1 MSTDAV
7 REPTQELARFIAELR
22 LDAIPTQ
29 VVDHAKDL
37 LLDAF
42 ACALAADHGEETS
55 QLNDV
60 LDVVGGEG
68 TSTVVGDPRTRAMAS
83 AVLLNGFRIAAI
95 TACDVYAPADLHT
108 TPEIVPPVL
117 ALAQQQNSTGAD
129 ALVAVIAGLESVVR
143 FARGFDYAEFRA
155 RGWHSPGVVGPFGAA
170 AATASILGIGPEA
183 TSNALA
189 VAGSTAAG
197 TWAAGST
204 PTVKFHQARA
214 GLTGFLAAMLAK
226 GGFTGSSAILTHKD
240 GGLFVAYAPGD
251 PEAVTADLGKQWELE
266 RISLRR
272 WPGGARLQPPMTAAS
287 RIVHESQVHWE
298 DVAGVVVKV
307 TPAIAARHAW
317 AAEPRGTFAALASI
331 HYAVA
336 VMLRYGTAVAEHFA
350 SGSYDDPEMVAFLED
365 RVTVEGDAEVPH
377 LGATVDVTTRDG
389 QTLSASVE
397 TPKGHP
403 RSRATPEE
411 MAAKVGECAPPRMPR
426 ESVAELVERVRGIE
440 NEPNLSRILELVRI

>member
-251 PEAVTADLGKQWELE
+251 PEAVTADLGTQWELE

-287 RIVHESQVHWE
+287 RIVHESQVRWE
-298 DVAGVVVKV
+298 NVAGVVVKV

-317 AAEPRGTFAALASI
+317 AAKPRGTFAALASI

-365 RVTVEGDAEVPH
+365 RITVEGDAEVPH

-403 RSRATPEE
+403 RSRATRDE
-411 MAAKVGECAPPRMPR
+411 MAAKVRECAPPRMTR
-426 ESVAELVERVRGIE
+426 ESVDELIERVRGIE
-440 NEPNLSRILELVRI
+440 NEPSLSRILELVGV